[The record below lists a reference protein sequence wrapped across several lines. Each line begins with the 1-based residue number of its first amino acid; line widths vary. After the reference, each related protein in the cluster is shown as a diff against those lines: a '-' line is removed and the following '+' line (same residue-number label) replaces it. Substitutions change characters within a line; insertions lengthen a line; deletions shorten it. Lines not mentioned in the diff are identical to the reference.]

1 MNHECRYLQ
10 FIFHSL
16 VTLNFLLS
24 EGKAGTVPRWYNR
37 LYTAN
42 SVLVGN
48 NYKCSNNAVSNV
60 PVSGKLY
67 HYICYSVSIPDRGI
81 F

>member
-1 MNHECRYLQ
+1 MNHVCRYLQ
-10 FIFHSL
+10 FIVHRL

-24 EGKAGTVPRWYNR
+24 EGKAGTVP
-37 LYTAN
+37 N

-48 NYKCSNNAVSNV
+48 NYKRSNNAISNV

-67 HYICYSVSIPDRGI
+67 HYLCYSESIPDRGI

>member
-1 MNHECRYLQ
+1 MNHVYQYLQ
-10 FIFHSL
+10 LIVHRL

-37 LYTAN
+37 LTTAN

-60 PVSGKLY
+60 PVRGKLY
-67 HYICYSVSIPDRGI
+67 HYICYSESIPDRDI

>member
-1 MNHECRYLQ
+1 MKHEFWYLQ
-10 FIFHSL
+10 FIVHRL
-16 VTLNFLLS
+16 VTLNFLLR
-24 EGKAGTVPRWYNR
+24 EGKAGTVPRCNR
-37 LYTAN
+37 LSTAN

-48 NYKCSNNAVSNV
+48 NYKRSNNAVSNT

-67 HYICYSVSIPDRGI
+67 HYICYSESIPDRGI